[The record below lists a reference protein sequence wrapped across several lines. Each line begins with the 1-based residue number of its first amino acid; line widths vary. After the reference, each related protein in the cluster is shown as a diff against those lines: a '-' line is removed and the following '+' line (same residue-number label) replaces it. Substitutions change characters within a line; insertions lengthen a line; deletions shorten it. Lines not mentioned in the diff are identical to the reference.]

1 MKKGIDVSYANRSI
15 DWSEVKKSGIEFAIL
30 RSTFG
35 SESESQI
42 DSQYFQ
48 NAQGCVKNNIPF
60 ATYHFAYFVNE
71 KTAKDEADFA
81 IKKANE
87 YKEYVKFIVLDVEE
101 DSVRYAKNMGYNPD
115 WTACS
120 IAFME
125 KVRVAGYIPVLYSN
139 YNWLKNI
146 FNYNKLKNYKLWYA
160 APDAT
165 KPAYTCAIWQY
176 SWKGK
181 VNGINGDVD
190 MDYLYDDSLFTTTK
204 STTSTNTSTAKT
216 ASSITITTVDDKI
229 KFLNTARSYIGKNGT
244 YVCKTKLGLKVV
256 VDWCAYAV
264 SAIMK
269 DCGFI
274 GKYQGGIYSY
284 ASDNARNDNG
294 KYGTWFLKGSKAP
307 QAGDLI
313 MFKYASFAN
322 PIDKYSAS
330 HIGIVEKVNG
340 NTITTLEGNV
350 DGNNSSW
357 AETSTFKRKT
367 RYLNNSDVY
376 SFFRINWKSNTTS
389 TSSNTKTTN
398 NTKTNTSNNKNEITE
413 IGSSA
418 VVNYSVKVI
427 SNNGVNIR
435 TGAST
440 TKKVIGAVPYNTTLK
455 VTRAT
460 GGDGYTWGF
469 ITYDGIQGWIA
480 LEYTK
485 KIETT
490 ITFKKGDNVKVK
502 SGAVVYGT
510 NQKFSDFVYK
520 TVFRIIEISGSRAV
534 IGINGQVTSAIDK
547 KYLIKV

>member
-1 MKKGIDVSYANRSI
+1 MKKGIDVSYANGNI
-15 DWSEVKKSGIEFAIL
+15 NWNEVKKSGIEFAIL

-35 SESESQI
+35 SESPSQI

-71 KTAKDEADFA
+71 QTAKAEADFA

-87 YKEYVKFIVLDVEE
+87 YKNYIKFIGLDVEE
-101 DSVRYAKNMGYNPD
+101 DSVRYAKNMGYIPD

-125 KVRVAGYIPVLYSN
+125 KVKAAGYIPILYSN

-190 MDYLYDDSLFTTTK
+190 MDYLYDDSLFATTK

-216 ASSITITTVDDKI
+216 VSSTTTTTVDDKT

-313 MFKYASFAN
+313 MFKYASFTN

-330 HIGIVEKVNG
+330 HIGIVENVNG

-350 DGNNSSW
+350 DGNNANW
-357 AETSTFKRKT
+357 AETSSFKRKT
-367 RYLNNSDVY
+367 RYLSSSDVY
-376 SFFRINWKSNTTS
+376 SFFRPNWKNTTIS
-389 TSSNTKTTN
+389 TSASSTNSTKPN
-398 NTKTNTSNNKNEITE
+398 KTNSQVTE
-413 IGSSA
+413 LGSSST
-418 VVNYSVKVI
+418 VNYSVKVT

-435 TGAST
+435 AGAST
-440 TKKVIGAVPYNTTLK
+440 TKAILGAVPYNTTLK
-455 VTRAT
+455 VTKQT
-460 GGDGYTWGF
+460 GGSGYTWGL
-469 ITYDGIQGWIA
+469 ITYNGITGWVA
-480 LEYTK
+480 LQYTK
-485 KIETT
+485 KIETV
-490 ITFKKGDNVKVK
+490 ITFKKGDKVKVK
-502 SGAVVYGT
+502 NGAVVYGT
-510 NQKFSDFVYK
+510 NQKFSSFVYK
-520 TVFRIIEISGSRAV
+520 TTYQIMEISGNRIV
-534 IGINGQVTSAIDK
+534 IGINGQVMSAIDK
-547 KYLIKV
+547 KYLTKV